1 MRQWKSSV
9 LALGLAAICLAQS
22 SSTLLTPEIRRVGMR
37 LACLCRTCNNT
48 VGDCPM
54 LQCHYS
60 SPAKEKI
67 AKMQAEGRSDDEV
80 VKSFVAENGLEA
92 LSSPPTTG
100 FSSLA
105 WIMPWIAIGLGL
117 GAVYLFIRRFHPK
130 RAAAGAPEMDPEVL
144 KHYRDNIDKDLDK
157 LD

>member
-22 SSTLLTPEIRRVGMR
+22 SSQLLTPEVKRVGER
-37 LACLCRTCNNT
+37 LACLCRTCDNT

-54 LQCHYS
+54 MECHYGN
-60 SPAKEKI
+60 PAKRKI
-67 AKMQAEGRSDDEV
+67 GEMQAAGKSDDEI
-80 VKSFVAENGLEA
+80 VKSFVQETGLEA
-92 LSSPPTTG
+92 LSSPPTSG

-105 WIMPWIAIGLGL
+105 YIMPWLAIVLGL
-117 GAVYLFIRRFHPK
+117 GAIYLFIRRFHPK
-130 RAAAGAPEMDPEVL
+130 HAPAGAPELDPEVL
-144 KHYRDNIDKDLDK
+144 QRYRDKIDKDFDK

>member
-1 MRQWKSSV
+1 MRQWKSSL

-48 VGDCPM
+48 VGECPM
-54 LQCHYS
+54 LQCHYGN
-60 SPAKEKI
+60 PAKQKI
-67 AKMQAEGRSDDEV
+67 AEMQAAGKPDDEI
-80 VKSFVAENGLEA
+80 VKSFVQESGIEA

-105 WIMPWIAIGLGL
+105 WIMPWVAIALGL
-117 GAVYLFIRRFHPK
+117 GAVYLFIRRVHPK

-144 KHYRDNIDKDLDK
+144 KRYRDNIDKDLDK